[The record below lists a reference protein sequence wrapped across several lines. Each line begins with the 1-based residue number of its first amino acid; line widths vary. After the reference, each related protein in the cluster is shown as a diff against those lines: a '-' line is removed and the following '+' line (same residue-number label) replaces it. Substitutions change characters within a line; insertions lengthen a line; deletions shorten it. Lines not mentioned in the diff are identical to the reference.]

1 MPGSTPSETDGVGL
15 KRPFS
20 VLLAVVTDDRT
31 TLILHRQAPAR
42 FWQSVTG
49 SLEPGESPRE
59 AALRELR
66 EETGLVVPPDQ
77 LHDHQ
82 MCNRYPIPEKWASRY
97 APHDRHNTEHVFS
110 LRLPAPIAIRIDPD
124 EHSEAQWCP
133 LAEAIERVW
142 SWTNKDLLSLL
153 DRQTG
158 A

>member
-1 MPGSTPSETDGVGL
+1 MGNSIPNAVDGMSV
-15 KRPFS
+15 KRPLS
-20 VLLAVVTDDRT
+20 VLLAVVTDEHT

-66 EETGLVVPPDQ
+66 EETGIVVSPEQ
-77 LHDHQ
+77 LHDHR
-82 MCNRYPIPEKWASRY
+82 MSNRYPIPEKWASRY

-110 LRLPAPIAIRIDPD
+110 LRLPGPVAIRIDPD

-133 LAEAIERVW
+133 LNEAIERVW

-153 DRQTG
+153 DRKTG
-158 A
+158 T